1 MKSQDDKKQFS
12 KMRSL
17 LWPIHRHELKKF
29 IPSLF
34 LFFFVSFN
42 YHFLRIAKDALIVTA
57 PDSGVEAIPFLK
69 VWGVLPSAVIITLV
83 YARLANYF
91 SRENIFYVVC
101 SSFLLFYTL
110 FLFVLYPYRDALCP
124 LSFVEALQNVLPSGF
139 QGLIS
144 MIRYWSFSLFY
155 IMSESWSNIML
166 SLLLWG
172 FANDMT
178 TVDESK
184 RFYPLFGIG
193 VNSSGILAGEAGYYL
208 STRHLQM
215 NAYEP
220 LKAWEDTLYYF
231 LLLILACGVASM
243 LIFRWLHVHVHKETA
258 LVPIQG
264 AKKKKMSLTSSLV
277 YVSRSRYLIC
287 LAFIVLSY
295 NLVIN
300 LTEFLWK
307 TQMKELMPDS
317 NVYTAYMSRVTYY
330 IGIFA
335 TFTSY
340 FLSGNIIRV
349 FGWRKT
355 ALITPGIIL
364 FTGLAFFYC
373 LFLKQY
379 PELSPLLGFGS
390 IATPLSM
397 AVMFGTLQNT
407 MSRTAKYTVF
417 DDTKEMAF
425 IPLSQE
431 ARFKGKAAID
441 GIGSRLGKCG
451 GALLLQALIIFFNH
465 PSNCITAIASLMAI
479 TLFVWIYSISS
490 LSKDFALACKEID
503 LHH

>member
-1 MKSQDDKKQFS
+1 MMPQDDQQQFS
-12 KMRSL
+12 KMRAL
-17 LWPIHRHELKKF
+17 LWPIYRHELTKF

-34 LFFFVSFN
+34 LFFFISFN

-57 PDSGVEAIPFLK
+57 PESGVEAIPFLK
-69 VWGVLPSAVIITLV
+69 VWGVLPCAILITFL

-124 LSFVEALQNVLPSGF
+124 LSFVQSLERILPEGF
-139 QGLIS
+139 HGLIA
-144 MIRYWSFSLFY
+144 MIRYWSLSLFY

-178 TVDESK
+178 SVDQSK

-193 VNSSGILAGEAGYYL
+193 VNSSGILAGEAGYFL
-208 STRHLQM
+208 STRHMQKHALD
-215 NAYEP
+215 P
-220 LKAWEDTLYYF
+220 IKAWEETLF
-231 LLLILACGVASM
+231 CFLILILICGIASM
-243 LIFRWLHVHVHKETA
+243 LIYRWLHLNVHKETS
-258 LVPIQG
+258 LVSTTKD
-264 AKKKKMSLTSSLV
+264 KKKKMSLTNSLL
-277 YVSRSRYLIC
+277 YVSSSRYLMF
-287 LAFIVLSY
+287 LALIVLSY

-300 LTEFLWK
+300 LTEVLWK
-307 TQMKELMPDS
+307 SQMKELMPDS

-330 IGIFA
+330 IGICA

-349 FGWRKT
+349 FGWKKT
-355 ALITPGIIL
+355 ALITPCIIL
-364 FTGLAFFYC
+364 FTGLGFFYC
-373 LFLKQY
+373 LFLKQC
-379 PELSPLLGFGS
+379 PEISPLLGFGS

-397 AVMFGTLQNT
+397 AVMFGTMQNT

-451 GALLLQALIIFFNH
+451 GSLLLQVLFIFFSH
-465 PSNCITAIASLMAI
+465 PSNCITAIASIIALA
-479 TLFVWIYSISS
+479 LFVWIYSIRH
-490 LSKDFALACKEID
+490 LSKGFDKACEPAKSS
-503 LHH
+503 